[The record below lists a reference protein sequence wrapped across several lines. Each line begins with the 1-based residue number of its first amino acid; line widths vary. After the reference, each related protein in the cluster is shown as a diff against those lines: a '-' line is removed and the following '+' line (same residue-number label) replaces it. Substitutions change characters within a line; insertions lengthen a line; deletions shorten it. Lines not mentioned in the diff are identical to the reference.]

1 MVIDR
6 EQAPAVCLLLL
17 GVAAPVLAFFAT
29 RTLPWRAH
37 AFVALSVTE
46 PADLA
51 QHNASASE
59 RGTAAVDIWAVSP
72 HAVWPVVLALVA
84 YEVWVLQQRTR
95 TVGDTDAYSY
105 AGFGD
110 HSGAFVAHTEFWLVA
125 GAAHAAVLL
134 FALSPVAADFVAL
147 LTLLVVLAL
156 AAVCEPNNDHGASDS
171 HDELVTNRVVL
182 IALPAVAALVVY
194 MANPTTPDPAS
205 TGNGSLLVALGF
217 LDLGLV
223 LAHSGGRAGFAR
235 ILRARMYYMFCLAGA
250 CLAWLLSQ

>member
-6 EQAPAVCLLLL
+6 ERAPAFCLLLL
-17 GVAAPVLAFFAT
+17 VFCAPALAFFVT
-29 RTLPWRAH
+29 RPLPWRAH
-37 AFVALSVTE
+37 AYVALAVRE

-51 QHNASASE
+51 GLNATS
-59 RGTAAVDIWAVSP
+59 AVDGLASVRLWSVSP
-72 HAVWPVVLALVA
+72 HSVWPLVLAVVA
-84 YEVWVLQQRTR
+84 YEVWVLQQRVR

-110 HSGAFVAHTEFWLVA
+110 HSGAFVAHTEFWIVA
-125 GAAHAAVLL
+125 GIVHVAILL
-134 FALSPVAADFVAL
+134 FALSPVSANLVGL
-147 LTLLVVLAL
+147 LSLLAMLAL

-171 HDELVTNRVVL
+171 RDELVTNRVVL
-182 IALPAVAALVVY
+182 IALPAVSALLVY
-194 MANPTTPDPAS
+194 AANPVASAPAG
-205 TGNGSLLVALGF
+205 TGTSSLLVALGF

-235 ILRARMYYMFCLAGA
+235 ILRARMYYMLCLAGV